1 MARIREARGSLLLF
15 LLLQLMSNYQSLAEE
30 IQQNEMI
37 EPNFADLLHRVSK
50 QDMKISNLEA
60 KGEQQERK
68 MREEISSLKSTV
80 YEDKR
85 EMHFLKNR
93 VAVLEA
99 SVDENQIHDSSNF
112 MKRPARL
119 LPTRILQ

>member
-1 MARIREARGSLLLF
+1 
-15 LLLQLMSNYQSLAEE
+15 MSDYQSLAEE

-60 KGEQQERK
+60 KGEEQERK
-68 MREEISSLKSTV
+68 MREEMSSLKSTV
-80 YEDKR
+80 FEDKR
-85 EMHFLKNR
+85 EIHLLKTR
-93 VAVLEA
+93 VALLEDSA
-99 SVDENQIHDSSNF
+99 NENQIHDSRNF